1 MKQARRYHPLHMLF
15 GVIQLLRNAAF
26 IALFLFVMKADSQFL
41 LIVWGRNLFLPFLA
55 LAGISIFLKWLSNKY
70 TVDDAEIHLSKGV
83 FVRSKQTVPFSKVQN
98 THRHTSILHR
108 LFGVTSLTLET
119 GMEGIDSAV
128 EFKVISLKGAAWLEE
143 KVSAET
149 EAEMPDMSGRTLHF
163 TPEKKDLIKAAYTSL
178 SFLVLLSLI
187 ASIYTKASEFID
199 LEERGL
205 DFLKVHFSSWQ
216 VQASALIFFL
226 LLSVLAGFLRT
237 YIKYG
242 KYEILS
248 DEKRIYIRKGFL
260 EETSFSISKD
270 RVQAIEIKQNAMK
283 RLAGVAEVKLAA
295 AGDVMEGEEKEG
307 VNSLFP
313 FLPVD
318 RAYKLAEEI
327 LPAYEVSQSMV
338 PLPKKA
344 LWASLLSPSWLW
356 IISTAA
362 LFYFKPEFLR
372 FGETWIAASVLLFI
386 LVVFAKAAGYANAR
400 YLINGPFIQFKT
412 GIIGTRVFI
421 SKRSKIIEA
430 EVTATRWQ
438 KMFGLASIQTV
449 NRGKPVQHAGVE
461 NVPAEWASSFH
472 TWYKGRT
479 NEVKIK

>member
-1 MKQARRYHPLHMLF
+1 MKQPRRYHPLHMLF
-15 GVIQLLRNAAF
+15 GLIQLLRNAAF
-26 IALFLFVMKADSQFL
+26 IALFLFVMKADSQFF
-41 LIVWGRNLFLPFLA
+41 LIVWGRKLFLPFLT

-108 LFGVTSLTLET
+108 LFDVTSLTLET
-119 GMEGIDSAV
+119 GMEGIESAV
-128 EFKVISLKGAAWLEE
+128 EFKVISLKEAAWLEE

-163 TPEKKDLIKAAYTSL
+163 TPGKKDLIKAAYTSL

-187 ASIYTKASEFID
+187 ASVYTKASEFID
-199 LEERGL
+199 MEERGL
-205 DFLKVHFSSWQ
+205 DFLKAHVSSWQ
-216 VQASALIFFL
+216 VQAAALIFFL
-226 LLSVLAGFLRT
+226 LLSILAGFLRT

-307 VNSLFP
+307 INSLFP

-318 RAYKLAEEI
+318 RAYELAEEI
-327 LPAYEVSQSMV
+327 LPAYVISQSMI

-356 IISTAA
+356 TISTAA
-362 LFYFKPEFLR
+362 LFYFKPEFLG
-372 FGETWIAASVLLFI
+372 FEETWIAASGILFI
-386 LVVFAKAAGYANAR
+386 LVVFARAAGYANAR

-438 KMFGLASIQTV
+438 KKFGLASIQTV
-449 NRGKPVQHAGVE
+449 NRGKPVQHAGME
-461 NVPAEWASSFH
+461 NVPEEWASSFH
-472 TWYKGRT
+472 TWYKNRT
-479 NEVKIK
+479 DEVKIK

>member
-1 MKQARRYHPLHMLF
+1 M
-15 GVIQLLRNAAF
+15 
-26 IALFLFVMKADSQFL
+26 
-41 LIVWGRNLFLPFLA
+41 
-55 LAGISIFLKWLSNKY
+55 
-70 TVDDAEIHLSKGV
+70 
-83 FVRSKQTVPFSKVQN
+83 
-98 THRHTSILHR
+98 
-108 LFGVTSLTLET
+108 
-119 GMEGIDSAV
+119 
-128 EFKVISLKGAAWLEE
+128 
-143 KVSAET
+143 
-149 EAEMPDMSGRTLHF
+149 
-163 TPEKKDLIKAAYTSL
+163 
-178 SFLVLLSLI
+178 
-187 ASIYTKASEFID
+187 
-199 LEERGL
+199 
-205 DFLKVHFSSWQ
+205 
-216 VQASALIFFL
+216 
-226 LLSVLAGFLRT
+226 
-237 YIKYG
+237 
-242 KYEILS
+242 
-248 DEKRIYIRKGFL
+248 